1 MLILQILTWLY
12 NFCLTL
18 LCTAWGFPG
27 GASGKEPACPCR
39 RHKRRGFNSW
49 AGKIPW
55 RRAWRIPW
63 TEGCKESDMTEATKQ
78 QQSTALWNSVALNTM
93 HILDAKLCNL

>member
-1 MLILQILTWLY
+1 MIFMLILQILPWLY

-27 GASGKEPACPCR
+27 GASGKEPACPR
-39 RHKRRGFNSW
+39 RRQKRRGFNSW

-55 RRAWRIPW
+55 RRAWQPTPVFW
-63 TEGCKESDMTEATKQ
+63 PGESHGQK
-78 QQSTALWNSVALNTM
+78 VAKSQ
-93 HILDAKLCNL
+93 I